1 LRRIGAGASIRR
13 VMARPRSDSP
23 PLFDLE
29 DIRPDFSIERRAM
42 KRGQWPVAGLD
53 EAGRGPLAGP
63 VVAAAVILD
72 PKRIPKGLDDSKRL
86 TPEER
91 ENLFEVILKKALAI
105 SFASCSAETI
115 DRTDIRKASLEAMR
129 RAAHGLAL
137 KPALAITDGLD
148 VPGGLPCPG
157 EAYVKGDRRSH
168 SIAAAS
174 IVAKVMRDR
183 MMGHCGSRHISYGFE
198 FHMGYATER
207 HRAAIEAAGACAR
220 LHRLSFSP
228 FRIEAEVMVEEEIAL
243 IV

>member
-1 LRRIGAGASIRR
+1 
-13 VMARPRSDSP
+13 MPRPRSDSP
-23 PLFDLE
+23 ALFELE
-29 DIRPDFSIERRAM
+29 DIRPDFRIERRAM

-86 TPEER
+86 TAEER
-91 ENLFEVILKKALAI
+91 EALFEAIMKKALAV

-115 DRTDIRKASLEAMR
+115 DRTDIRKASLDAMR
-129 RAAHGLAL
+129 RAARGLSLA
-137 KPALAITDGLD
+137 PALAISDGLD
-148 VPGGLPCPG
+148 VPPGLPCPG
-157 EAYVKGDRRSH
+157 EAYVKGDQRSH

-183 MMGHCGSRHISYGFE
+183 MMGNCGVRHVAYGFE

-207 HRAAIEAAGACAR
+207 HRAAIDAAGACER

-228 FRIEAEVMVEEEIAL
+228 FRLGAEIVVEDEVAL
-243 IV
+243 IG

>member
-1 LRRIGAGASIRR
+1 
-13 VMARPRSDSP
+13 MPRPRSDSP
-23 PLFDLE
+23 ALFEFE
-29 DIRPDFSIERRAM
+29 DIRPDFRIERRAM

-86 TPEER
+86 TAEER
-91 ENLFEVILKKALAI
+91 ETLFEAILRKALAV

-115 DRTDIRKASLEAMR
+115 DRTDIRKASLDAMR
-129 RAAHGLAL
+129 RAAIGLSLA
-137 KPALAITDGLD
+137 PAFAITDGLD
-148 VPGGLPCPG
+148 VPPGLPCPG
-157 EAYVKGDRRSH
+157 EAYVKGDQRSH

-183 MMGHCGSRHISYGFE
+183 MMGNCGIRHVTYGFE

-207 HRAAIEAAGACAR
+207 HRAAIDAEGACAR

-228 FRIEAEVMVEEEIAL
+228 FRLEAEVVIEEEIAL
-243 IV
+243 IG

>member
-1 LRRIGAGASIRR
+1 MRRGH
-13 VMARPRSDSP
+13 
-23 PLFDLE
+23 
-29 DIRPDFSIERRAM
+29 
-42 KRGQWPVAGLD
+42 WPVAGLD

-86 TPEER
+86 TAEER
-91 ENLFEVILKKALAI
+91 ENLFGLILKKALAV

-137 KPALAITDGLD
+137 KPAFAITDGLD
-148 VPGGLPCPG
+148 VPDGLPCPG
-157 EAYVKGDRRSH
+157 EAFVKGDRRSH

-183 MMGHCGSRHISYGFE
+183 MMGMCGARHVSYGFE
-198 FHMGYATER
+198 SHMGYATER
-207 HRAAIEAAGACAR
+207 HRLAIEAKGACAR
-220 LHRLSFSP
+220 LHRLTFSP
-228 FRIEAEVMVEEEIAL
+228 FRIEAEIVIEEEIAL
-243 IV
+243 IA

>member
-1 LRRIGAGASIRR
+1 MVGMTGQ
-13 VMARPRSDSP
+13 RSDSP
-23 PLFDLE
+23 TLFPV
-29 DIRPDFSIERRAM
+29 DIRPDFSIETRAT

-86 TPEER
+86 THEER
-91 ENLFEVILKKALAI
+91 EKLFYIILRKALSV

-129 RAAHGLAL
+129 RAASGLPL
-137 KPALAITDGLD
+137 KPRYAIADGVD
-148 VPGGLPCPG
+148 VPAGLPCPC
-157 EAYVKGDRRSH
+157 EAVVKGDQRSH

-183 MMGHCGSRHISYGFE
+183 MMEMCGARHAGYGFE
-198 FHMGYATER
+198 FHMGYATPR
-207 HRAAIEAAGACAR
+207 HRVEIDVRGACAR
-220 LHRLSFSP
+220 LHRLSFAP
-228 FRIEAEVMVEEEIAL
+228 FRLVPEIVEEAMLME
-243 IV
+243 VD

>member
-1 LRRIGAGASIRR
+1 
-13 VMARPRSDSP
+13 MARPRSDSP
-23 PLFDLE
+23 TLFPAA
-29 DIRPDFSIERRAM
+29 DIRPDFSFERRAM

-86 TPEER
+86 TAEER
-91 ENLFEVILKKALAI
+91 ESLFDVILGKALAV

-129 RAAHGLAL
+129 RAARGLAL
-137 KPALAITDGLD
+137 RPAFAIADGLD
-148 VPGGLPCPG
+148 VPAGLPCPG
-157 EAYVKGDRRSH
+157 EALVKGDRRSH

-183 MMGHCGSRHISYGFE
+183 MMGMCATRHTGYGFE

-207 HRAAIEAAGACAR
+207 HRAAIEVEGACAR
-220 LHRLSFSP
+220 LHRLSFAP
-228 FRIEAEVMVEEEIAL
+228 FRLDAEVVVEEEVAL
-243 IV
+243 IG

>member
-1 LRRIGAGASIRR
+1 
-13 VMARPRSDSP
+13 MTRPRSDSP
-23 PLFDLE
+23 TLFE
-29 DIRPDFSIERRAM
+29 IAEIRPDFSIERRAIR
-42 KRGQWPVAGLD
+42 RGQWPVAGLD

-86 TPEER
+86 SADDR
-91 ENLFEVILKKALAI
+91 EALFGQILKKALAV

-129 RAAHGLAL
+129 RSACNLAVT
-137 KPALAITDGLD
+137 PAFAITDGLD
-148 VPGGLPCPG
+148 VPQGLPCPG
-157 EAYVKGDRRSH
+157 EAFVKGDQRSY

-183 MMGHCGSRHISYGFE
+183 MMGNCAARHVSYGFE

-207 HRAAIEAAGACAR
+207 HRAAIEVGGACAR
-220 LHRLSFSP
+220 LHRLSFAP
-228 FRIEAEVMVEEEIAL
+228 FRLEAEMIVQKEIAL
-243 IV
+243 T

>member
-1 LRRIGAGASIRR
+1 
-13 VMARPRSDSP
+13 MARPRSDSP
-23 PLFDLE
+23 ALFELE

-91 ENLFEVILKKALAI
+91 ETLFEVILKKALAV

-129 RAAHGLAL
+129 RAAHGLSL
-137 KPALAITDGLD
+137 KPAFAITDGLD
-148 VPGGLPCPG
+148 VPAGLPCPG

-183 MMGHCGSRHISYGFE
+183 MMGNCGQRHISYGFE

-228 FRIEAEVMVEEEIAL
+228 FRIGAEIVVEEEMAL
-243 IV
+243 IA

>member
-1 LRRIGAGASIRR
+1 
-13 VMARPRSDSP
+13 MTRPRSDSP
-23 PLFDLE
+23 ALFDLE
-29 DIRPDFSIERRAM
+29 EIRPDFSIERRAM

-86 TPEER
+86 TADAREE
-91 ENLFEVILKKALAI
+91 LFEAILKKALAV

-129 RAAHGLAL
+129 RSAANLAL
-137 KPALAITDGLD
+137 APVFAITDGLD
-148 VPGGLPCPG
+148 VPPGLPCPG
-157 EAYVKGDRRSH
+157 EAYVKGDQRSY

-183 MMGHCGSRHISYGFE
+183 MMGHCGTRHTSYGFE
-198 FHMGYATER
+198 SHMGYATER

-228 FRIEAEVMVEEEIAL
+228 FRIEAAVIVEEEVAL
-243 IV
+243 IA